1 MCCVPFVFPPT
12 ASYGLTHW
20 KSVLTGRST
29 KGKKGE
35 AFDKMPERGRMN
47 DRRLHLTPMR
57 TESFFILPHEENFQD
72 PFWLF

>member
-1 MCCVPFVFPPT
+1 MDLP
-12 ASYGLTHW
+12 
-20 KSVLTGRST
+20 TGRVFSLADPPR
-29 KGKKGE
+29 GKRE
-35 AFDKMPERGRMN
+35 AFDKMLERGRMN